1 MVIKNI
7 FFDLGNTLIDMS
19 VTHKAT
25 YFGLKSGLPDELVT
39 DELISKWERESYKIF
54 DYYYKKGE
62 FYTIKSLQVMGLKSV
77 LLEYGIN
84 LSDRKLVDIV
94 SKCWRYLIK
103 NCLVYEDVIPT
114 LFQLVQDGYELGL
127 ITDGDEEDV
136 IRILKKHNLNN
147 MFRTKIISSVV
158 KRYKPDIL
166 LFERALEK
174 VQCVP
179 EEAIYVGDSVKDI
192 NGAKKLGLFTVVI
205 NRNKTQDTMTEMKPD
220 FIIDS
225 LFQLYP
231 VIKNISK
238 ES

>member
-1 MVIKNI
+1 MMIKYI
-7 FFDLGNTLIDMS
+7 FFDLGDTLIDMS
-19 VTHKAT
+19 FSRRAS
-25 YFGLKSGLPDELVT
+25 YFGLDSVLPDKLVT
-39 DELISKWERESYKIF
+39 DELVSKWERESCKIF

-62 FYTIKSLQVMGLKSV
+62 FYTIKSLQVMSLKNV

-84 LSDRKLVDIV
+84 LPDHKLVDIV
-94 SKCWRYLIK
+94 SECWRYLIN
-103 NCLVYEDVIPT
+103 NCPVYEDVAPT
-114 LFQLVQDGYELGL
+114 LSRLAQDGYELGL

-136 IRILKKHNLNN
+136 IRILKKQNLKN
-147 MFRTKIISSVV
+147 MFKIKIISSVV

-166 LFERALEK
+166 LFERALET

-192 NGAKKLGLFTVVI
+192 YGAKKLGLFTVVV
-205 NRNKTQDTMTEMKPD
+205 NRNKTQDTMTEMTPD

-231 VIKNISK
+231 AIRNISG